1 MVDVRDVKPQ
11 KWIRAMLRFLQL
23 SFCFLAAFWLSACA
37 TMGTVNAPEE
47 LARTLDEAIVAIP
60 EEYYKGDA
68 PSDLYSWGRMKNV
81 KEDLANRVGE
91 KKIPLVIYLHGCL
104 GFEWHTNHDISFLLR
119 NGYAVLAPNSAARK
133 YIPKGCPPMTERGV
147 LAFRLADASYAH
159 EAAKNLPW
167 VDKRNIFMM
176 GFSEGGLT
184 TAQYDRGGL
193 AGRVILGW
201 TCNSGWPEW
210 KGISGPR
217 DEPILAVVA
226 SNDPYFT
233 SHEDSGDCG
242 SSMLFRRN
250 AESIVVDVKLHGY
263 TSLHDVQSLPEVQK
277 KILQFLEINRRP

>member
-1 MVDVRDVKPQ
+1 MFGVRDIKLK
-11 KWIRAMLRFLQL
+11 KWIEAMVRLPQL
-23 SFCFLAAFWLSACA
+23 SFCFLAAFLLSACA
-37 TMGTVNAPEE
+37 TMGTPNAPEE
-47 LARTLDEAIVAIP
+47 LARTLNDAIVAIP

-68 PSDLYSWGRMKNV
+68 PKDLYSWGRMKKV

-104 GFEWHTNHDISFLLR
+104 GLEWHANHDISFLLR

-133 YIPKGCPPMTERGV
+133 YMPTGCPPMAERGV
-147 LAFRLADASYAH
+147 LAYRLADARHAH

-193 AGRVILGW
+193 AGRIILGW
-201 TCNSGWPEW
+201 TCNAGWTEW
-210 KGISGPR
+210 RGISGPR

-233 SHEDSGDCG
+233 KLEDSGDCG
-242 SSMLFRRN
+242 SSMLFRRK
-250 AESIVVDVKLHGY
+250 AESIVVNPKLHDY
-263 TSLHDVQSLPEVQK
+263 TSLHHVQGLPEIQK
-277 KILQFLEINRRP
+277 KILQFLEVNRRP